1 MASFRLLTLL
11 LGSLTETHSPAFSW
25 YREIIAVQ
33 IKDLEKGMKYMK
45 QINHGQ
51 QETSKQPD
59 SACKLLFFNS
69 SLLRSQ
75 SCSVK
80 FISILWLVLFL
91 QWNFLY
97 GKFWSRC
104 RLSNHWISF
113 KFKGGYHF
121 SSSSF
126 SLTSLWLE

>member
-1 MASFRLLTLL
+1 MVSFRLLTLL

-45 QINHGQ
+45 QINHGE

-59 SACKLLFFNS
+59 SACKLFYLNS
-69 SLLRSQ
+69 SLLKSQ
-75 SCSVK
+75 PCSFK
-80 FISILWLVLFL
+80 FISILWLVFFL

-104 RLSNHWISF
+104 HLSNHWISF
-113 KFKGGYHF
+113 KFKGACRF

>member
-51 QETSKQPD
+51 QET
-59 SACKLLFFNS
+59 
-69 SLLRSQ
+69 
-75 SCSVK
+75 
-80 FISILWLVLFL
+80 
-91 QWNFLY
+91 
-97 GKFWSRC
+97 
-104 RLSNHWISF
+104 
-113 KFKGGYHF
+113 
-121 SSSSF
+121 
-126 SLTSLWLE
+126 